1 MTKGEGFMHCNSR
14 IISAA
19 LMLVAMVFAGSAQA
33 QTTSIKT
40 EYLGTLYA
48 PLDPPQVID
57 NTLYVYNV
65 QPGGW
70 FKGPKLNAAVLQP
83 AGDWLRIM
91 PAGNA
96 RLDVRLTLKT
106 DDGQLIYV
114 TYNGIISHSKDSFDR
129 LMKGEMLTSKDFY
142 FITAPTMQTASER
155 YAWVNHVQA
164 VGKVVEVKA
173 GEGSYVK
180 YDLFIVR

>member
-1 MTKGEGFMHCNSR
+1 MHIKSSIR
-14 IISAA
+14 AIA
-19 LMLVAMVFAGSAQA
+19 LIAVILLLGTAQA

-57 NTLYVYNV
+57 NTLYIYNV

-70 FKGPKLNAAVLQP
+70 FKGPKLSAKVVQP
-83 AGDWLRIM
+83 AADWLRVM

-106 DDGQLIYV
+106 EDDQLIYV
-114 TYNGIISHSKDSFDR
+114 TYGGVISHSKESFDR
-129 LMKGEMLTSKDFY
+129 LMKGEVLTAKDFY
-142 FITAPTMQTASER
+142 FITAPTMQSASEK
-155 YAWVNHVQA
+155 YSWVNHLQA

>member
-1 MTKGEGFMHCNSR
+1 MQCKSR
-14 IISAA
+14 MISIVLMLAAA
-19 LMLVAMVFAGSAQA
+19 LFTGSVLAQS
-33 QTTSIKT
+33 TSIKT

-48 PLDPPQVID
+48 PLDAPQVID
-57 NTLYVYNV
+57 NTLFVYNA
-65 QPGGW
+65 QSGGW
-70 FKGPKLNAAVLQP
+70 FKGPKLDAVVVQP
-83 AGDWLRIM
+83 AADWLRIM

-114 TYNGIISHSKDSFDR
+114 SYNGIISHSKDSFDR
-129 LMKGEMLTSKDFY
+129 LMKGEVLTSKDFY
-142 FITAPTMQTASER
+142 FITAPTMQTASEK
-155 YAWVNHVQA
+155 YAWVNHLQA

>member
-1 MTKGEGFMHCNSR
+1 MQTTGKFLAWLLLAGFAFWMDGA
-14 IISAA
+14 I
-19 LMLVAMVFAGSAQA
+19 A

-48 PLDPPQVID
+48 PLDAPQVID
-57 NTLYVYNV
+57 NSLFIYNV

-83 AGDWLRIM
+83 AADWLRVM

-106 DDGQLIYV
+106 DDDQLIYV

-129 LMKGEMLTSKDFY
+129 LMKGEVLTSKDFY
-142 FITAPTMQTASER
+142 FITAPTMQTASEK

>member
-1 MTKGEGFMHCNSR
+1 MQKLEKMLGW
-14 IISAA
+14 ILLAA
-19 LMLVAMVFAGSAQA
+19 LVLLANNATA

-57 NTLYVYNV
+57 NSLYVYNV

-70 FKGPKLNAAVLQP
+70 FKGPKLNASIQQP
-83 AGDWLRIM
+83 AADWLRVM

-96 RLDVRLTLKT
+96 HLDVRLTLNT
-106 DDGQLIYV
+106 DDGHLIYV
-114 TYNGIISHSKDSFDR
+114 TYGGIISHSKDSFDR
-129 LMKGEMLTSKDFY
+129 LMKGEVLTSKDFY
-142 FITAPTMQTASER
+142 FITAPIMQTASEK

-173 GEGSYVK
+173 GEGSYVM
-180 YDLFIVR
+180 YDLYIVR

>member
-1 MTKGEGFMHCNSR
+1 MGRKTMNQPGKLLASILLAIVVCWTA
-14 IISAA
+14 SAA
-19 LMLVAMVFAGSAQA
+19 A

-40 EYLGTLYA
+40 EFLGTLYA